1 MIDSLLDWDTSLFLF
16 LNGLGSPSFD
26 ALWMMITHKASNFVV
41 YIILLLWYYRSKGYK
56 SALFLL
62 LAAGALIL
70 VTDQVTNMFKYGFE
84 RLRPCHNPEIQEFMR
99 IVKKSCGGL
108 YGYFSGHASN
118 SFALATFFSFLF
130 REKFPKIKYL
140 LFFIAAL
147 IAYSRIYIGVHYP
160 LDVFSGATFGFFW
173 SLLFYKIATKLYN
186 RYFSEGFFN
195 L

>member
-62 LAAGALIL
+62 LAVGALIL

-84 RLRPCHNPEIQEFMR
+84 RLRPCHNTESDELHPR
-99 IVKKSCGGL
+99 
-108 YGYFSGHASN
+108 
-118 SFALATFFSFLF
+118 
-130 REKFPKIKYL
+130 
-140 LFFIAAL
+140 
-147 IAYSRIYIGVHYP
+147 
-160 LDVFSGATFGFFW
+160 
-173 SLLFYKIATKLYN
+173 
-186 RYFSEGFFN
+186 
-195 L
+195 